1 MTMPRD
7 PELGSQKGPM
17 SVAIEATTPLTARAQ
32 FEELVACFNE
42 IKQDGFQLASDGE
55 YAEVLQSIED
65 HKYLTNEKIPFEISM
80 DQALFSWYENVYHPV
95 MQAIDQTGLVYAFPE
110 ATRGELFMWVTRHWH
125 FLKMERGAD
134 LGVLEAAYS
143 FGDQFGSG
151 LLARLVNRV
160 KALAA

>member
-1 MTMPRD
+1 MNNTM
-7 PELGSQKGPM
+7 E
-17 SVAIEATTPLTARAQ
+17 AATTLTARDR
-32 FEELVACFNE
+32 FEQLIAFSHE
-42 IKQDGFQLASDGE
+42 IKQDGFQLATEAE
-55 YAEVLQSIED
+55 YAEVLQNIED

-95 MQAIDQTGLVYAFPE
+95 MQAIDQAGLRYAFPE

-143 FGDQFGSG
+143 FGDQYGSG